1 MKNLNI
7 GLQYGDDDG
16 LTLIVVTKR
25 DAMWYKKKQIKQ
37 RINGDPELLQNVWVN
52 NLDIKQLNC

>member
-7 GLQYGDDDG
+7 ALQYGDDDG

-37 RINGDPELLQNVWVN
+37 RINGDPELLQNVRVN